1 MSERRDLSASL
12 PVLVGP
18 WGGAGATALPCSPL
32 PDGAGPE
39 SPGRGH
45 ASLASLPGG
54 RALLCLHG
62 SLWEHPGWVA
72 LRG

>member
-18 WGGAGATALPCSPL
+18 WGGAGAPALPSSPL

-39 SPGRGH
+39 TPGRGH

-54 RALLCLHG
+54 RALLPAVL
-62 SLWEHPGWVA
+62 LWEHPGRVA